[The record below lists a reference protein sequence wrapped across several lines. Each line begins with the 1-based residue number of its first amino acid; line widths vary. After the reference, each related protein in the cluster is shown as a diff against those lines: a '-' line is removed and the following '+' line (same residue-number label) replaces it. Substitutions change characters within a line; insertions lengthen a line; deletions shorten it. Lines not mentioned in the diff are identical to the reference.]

1 MSDIH
6 PEEDMADVEVGEETA
21 PTTTTETKT
30 MEIGGN
36 TYGKCVM
43 MFDNVD
49 ISHII
54 SHIGCRYIHHIYC
67 IISLSSSTYI
77 STTLSHTTTR
87 QNTAIIV
94 LSSHCQHRP
103 SNCNR
108 SRVQLGKPSVIVI
121 VVYIFIYHNTY
132 TYTIYVLSLF
142 LTRSAPFISCQGNYG
157 GYGGYAIS
165 ISSISIALSSLVLLM
180 DKFSEDMY
188 DKFGKHMNGLNFVW
202 SFIGACFLTFK
213 EPFTNTGNGFFAAWA
228 VVLGCALANDTDLK
242 DCHSKVKS
250 LSSIMGLM
258 TSSLVVMLA
267 SIEPVRDKGTNP
279 YDPNINNY
287 DEALFA
293 MCLSC
298 VTFVVLGFMLM
309 MNNRGTTM
317 PTKLYFGMM
326 AILTMCW
333 IIMAC
338 LVTFRGPF
346 KVTGNGYFG
355 SWAGG
360 ATSAFATFAAKQDLA
375 C

>member
-1 MSDIH
+1 
-6 PEEDMADVEVGEETA
+6 
-21 PTTTTETKT
+21 
-30 MEIGGN
+30 
-36 TYGKCVM
+36 
-43 MFDNVD
+43 
-49 ISHII
+49 
-54 SHIGCRYIHHIYC
+54 
-67 IISLSSSTYI
+67 
-77 STTLSHTTTR
+77 
-87 QNTAIIV
+87 
-94 LSSHCQHRP
+94 
-103 SNCNR
+103 
-108 SRVQLGKPSVIVI
+108 
-121 VVYIFIYHNTY
+121 
-132 TYTIYVLSLF
+132 
-142 LTRSAPFISCQGNYG
+142 
-157 GYGGYAIS
+157 
-165 ISSISIALSSLVLLM
+165 
-180 DKFSEDMY
+180 MY
-188 DKFGKHMNGLNFVW
+188 DKFGKHTNGLNFVW

-355 SWAGG
+355 SWAGA